1 MIKNY
6 TISRKVLSKVTAANP
21 SRVIS
26 SEPKVITKSAPDV
39 ESVKLVAVKIFPP
52 ESLILSL
59 SVPTT
64 KSVMVSEPKPAVNSN
79 ISAPVPPVRTL
90 SSVFPYR

>member
-1 MIKNY
+1 M
-6 TISRKVLSKVTAANP
+6 TAPNP

-26 SEPKVITKSAPDV
+26 SEPKVITKSAPDA
-39 ESVKLVAVKIFPP
+39 ESVRLVAVKMFPS
-52 ESLILSL
+52 ESLIFSS
-59 SVPTT
+59 SVPTR

-90 SSVFPYR
+90 SSVFPIILSSQNIQTTHFY